1 MLPESGSQSAQP
13 DVIDVT
19 TADGVVTARI
29 VSATVEEHN
38 AATVL
43 EALREAIDQVGGKL
57 TQVVLDLGSVTF
69 VNSSGLS
76 AFIEIRTLADEHGA
90 ATVVY
95 RVTEEVDRLFKMLR
109 IDRLYTFVDSA
120 EALSEL
126 LP

>member
-1 MLPESGSQSAQP
+1 MLPESESQNAQP
-13 DVIDVT
+13 DVVDVT

-29 VSATVEEHN
+29 MAGTVEEHN

-90 ATVVY
+90 ATIVY

-120 EALSEL
+120 DALSEL
-126 LP
+126 HP

>member
-29 VSATVEEHN
+29 IAATVEEHN

-76 AFIEIRTLADEHGA
+76 VFIEIRTLADEHGA
-90 ATVVY
+90 ATVIY

>member
-1 MLPESGSQSAQP
+1 MLPESGPQSAQP
-13 DVIDVT
+13 DVVDVT
-19 TADGVVTARI
+19 TANGVVTGQI
-29 VSATVEEHN
+29 VAATVEEHN

-43 EALREAIDQVGGKL
+43 EAVREAIEQIGGEL
-57 TQVVLDLGSVTF
+57 THVVLDLGSVTF

-76 AFIEIRTLADEHGA
+76 VFIEIRTLAEEHGA
-90 ATVVY
+90 ATVIY

-126 LP
+126 IP